1 MSVTSVASST
11 GTGLA
16 ALLSAGTPSTAASSD
31 PASSGASSAA
41 AGDDRGAATN
51 VQLSDHVKATLAL
64 AETNQSLAGRL
75 QALVQ
80 AGRASNGQGSQD
92 STAPTPDV
100 DQEFQALSGG
110 TDASD
115 AQTPQPVQVVRSFD
129 TGLKADG
136 YTISALASDQTGSAR
151 IEIVGPNG
159 FSFLDEHFGWSDE
172 FVGGSSAGPGSS
184 ESEYQA
190 GNVEYISIAQGA
202 AASSSTTTTSSAG
215 STSTSSA
222 AAQASTTTIAVNFT
236 TGQISIAQAVAAQA
250 SATAQ
255 INQPTPSFS
264 TVA

>member
-31 PASSGASSAA
+31 PASSGTSSAT
-41 AGDDRGAATN
+41 AGDGRGSATN

-64 AETNQSLAGRL
+64 AETDQSLAGRL

-92 STAPTPDV
+92 STAPITDV
-100 DQEFQALSGG
+100 DQEFQEFSGG

-136 YTISALASDQTGSAR
+136 YTISALASDQTGSSR

-202 AASSSTTTTSSAG
+202 AASSSTTTSSSAG
-215 STSTSSA
+215 SASTSSA

-255 INQPTPSFS
+255 ISQPTPSFS

>member
-1 MSVTSVASST
+1 MSVTSVASSA

-16 ALLSAGTPSTAASSD
+16 ALLSAGTPTTAASSD
-31 PASSGASSAA
+31 PASSGASRAA
-41 AGDDRGAATN
+41 AGDDRGSATN
-51 VQLSDHVKATLAL
+51 VQLSDRVKATLAL
-64 AETNQSLAGRL
+64 AETNQSLAERL
-75 QALVQ
+75 QTLVQ
-80 AGRASNGQGSQD
+80 AGRAGNSQGSQD
-92 STAPTPDV
+92 STAPTTNV
-100 DQEFQALSGG
+100 DQEFQELSGG
-110 TDASD
+110 TDASA

-136 YTISALASDQTGSAR
+136 YTISALASDQTGSSR

-190 GNVEYISIAQGA
+190 GNVEYVSISQGA
-202 AASSSTTTTSSAG
+202 AASSSTTTSSSAG

-255 INQPTPSFS
+255 ISQPTPSFS